1 MGTRG
6 LYGFRKNGVDK
17 TTYNH
22 YDSYPNCLGH
32 TIVEFCKTTSIEE
45 MHEIFDGIIMV
56 DEYTTPTQ
64 TQVTEC
70 IEYYD
75 GNVSVGSPEDWYCL
89 LREAQ
94 GNPNVYKH
102 GLKYMIDNSGF
113 IKNSLFCEYAYIVN
127 LDTNCLEFWVGFQKE
142 PDYDNRYGTETSDNM
157 DKYYPC
163 KMIGE
168 YSFECL
174 KEADVERIIA
184 SMNRAVEVEFNED
197 EDEADELEEERD
209 VTSDDLS
216 DIAYAVENGFTSG
229 TLDNGIEW
237 NLEFNM

>member
-22 YDSYPNCLGH
+22 FDSYPDYLGK
-32 TIVEFCKTTSIEE
+32 IMVEFCQKTYIEE
-45 MHEIFDGIIMV
+45 MNEIFDRIVLVKEGSK
-56 DEYTTPTQ
+56 PTQ
-64 TQVTEC
+64 KQISDC

-75 GNVSVGSPEDWYCL
+75 GSVSNQTPEDWYCL
-89 LREAQ
+89 LRDAQ

-102 GLKYMIDNSGF
+102 GLKYMIDNQSF
-113 IKNSLFCEYAYIVN
+113 IKDSLFCEYAYIIN

-142 PDYDNRYGTETSDNM
+142 PDEENRYGTEKEDG
-157 DKYYPC
+157 YYPC
-163 KMIGE
+163 KLVEKFSFSDMDTQDIEDIVKDMNKAADQE
-168 YSFECL
+168 YNDDTDDAN
-174 KEADVERIIA
+174 K
-184 SMNRAVEVEFNED
+184 D
-197 EDEADELEEERD
+197 EEKD
-209 VTSDDLS
+209 VTSTDLS
-216 DIAYAVENGFTSG
+216 DIAYAIENGFTSG